1 MPHITKEAALSTLRK
16 LIERGKGFDDGSYAH
31 VGWYR
36 SVKLGVA
43 RVFGEQSSQMKEMAT
58 AKQFLMQSVLLDSM
72 VHEIEEFWEEEGSDQ
87 SGERINAEPLRPV
100 RADVKPTAVVDP
112 RIVFVVHG
120 RNLGRRDAL
129 FRFLRSIGLT
139 PLEWSQ
145 AITATGKASPY
156 IGEVLDAAFSRA
168 QAVVVLMTPDD
179 KAYLRTALRKPDDP
193 AFEAKLTYQARP
205 NVLFEAGMAMGRAI
219 ERTIIVQVGELRPF
233 SDLGGRHVM
242 KLDNSTERRQELAQ
256 RLKSA
261 GCPVDLTGTDWHREG
276 DFNILADE
284 SLNKP

>member
-1 MPHITKEAALSTLRK
+1 MTQKEDAIARLER
-16 LIERGKGFDDGSYAH
+16 LIEEAPGTISQPAYA
-31 VGWYR
+31 GWRR
-36 SVKLGVA
+36 SA
-43 RVFGEQSSQMKEMAT
+43 RRTITRIFGDQSSQIEDFDREQFVSTQKSILQSLVIEIQEDVNNDD
-58 AKQFLMQSVLLDSM
+58 KQPLPVQTPTLSHSSV
-72 VHEIEEFWEEEGSDQ
+72 E
-87 SGERINAEPLRPV
+87 
-100 RADVKPTAVVDP
+100 DP

-145 AITATGKASPY
+145 AITATGKVSPY

-193 AFEAKLTYQARP
+193 AFEAKPTYQARP